1 MGDIIYITDVFKAYE
16 RRKVVIYMNRTLATL
31 KGLTAEQ
38 LLHKYNISL
47 EPPVDIN
54 LLLNRIGIQKVAYD
68 FNKIEDILQ
77 LQKDEITGILY
88 TTDENIGIFYKYND
102 PYNRVRFTL
111 AHELAHCCLHADTIE
126 QRHIETRTKNNA
138 KEPREI
144 QANIFAGEI
153 LIPKYTLDL
162 VYNKFISTPPISV
175 LARIFEVSISV
186 MKARLDYLELPYGE

>member
-77 LQKDEITGILY
+77 IQK
-88 TTDENIGIFYKYND
+88 K
-102 PYNRVRFTL
+102 
-111 AHELAHCCLHADTIE
+111 
-126 QRHIETRTKNNA
+126 
-138 KEPREI
+138 
-144 QANIFAGEI
+144 
-153 LIPKYTLDL
+153 
-162 VYNKFISTPPISV
+162 
-175 LARIFEVSISV
+175 
-186 MKARLDYLELPYGE
+186 